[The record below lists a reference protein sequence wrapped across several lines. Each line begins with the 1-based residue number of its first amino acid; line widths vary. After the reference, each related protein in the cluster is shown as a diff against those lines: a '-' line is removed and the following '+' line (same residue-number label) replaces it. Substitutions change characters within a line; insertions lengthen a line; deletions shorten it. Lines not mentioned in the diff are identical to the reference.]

1 MAKVELEQETSG
13 QALSPPPPE
22 LVVGIP
28 GLADVTKIRSAA
40 AQWHGSGLRVAVVY
54 PCGPGMRESQEV
66 LDEGSNVRLVAREM
80 PASSSAIPPWLGQP
94 SVYAVLLGEAE
105 SLGASTCAILNPD
118 LAAFTPRAVDAL
130 AHPVLA
136 GECDLAMPIYRA
148 GRFEGLL
155 TQAILA
161 PVTRALYGKRV
172 RYPLAQDFALSAA
185 FLPQLRAALSTPAGA
200 QGLLWPATQ
209 AAVRDRKIC
218 QVHLAVHHENVAV
231 GVDVSTLLQLIVAP
245 FFADI
250 EQNASLWQ
258 RVRGSQPTM
267 EIAGEGMPAGEPTAE
282 TLPDPRPMVDAFLLG
297 QRNLQELWSLVL
309 PPVTLLDLK
318 RLSRLPLESFR
329 MPDAL
334 WARVVY
340 DFALAYRL
348 RVLGR
353 GHLLGA
359 LAPLY
364 LGWVGS
370 RVLEVGGTTPI
381 GPRQEELERAF
392 EQNKPYLVQR
402 WRWPDR
408 FNP

>member
-13 QALSPPPPE
+13 PAQSAPPPE

-28 GLADVTKIRSAA
+28 GLVDVTQVRSVAA
-40 AQWHGSGLRVAVVY
+40 RWHGSGLRVAVVY
-54 PCGPGMRESQEV
+54 PCEPGLRESQE
-66 LDEGSNVRLVAREM
+66 LLEEGSNVRLVPREIA
-80 PASSSAIPPWLGQP
+80 PSSSATPPWLGQP
-94 SVYAVLLGEAE
+94 VVYAALLGEAE
-105 SLGASTCAILNPD
+105 SLRANGCVILNPD
-118 LAAFTPRAVDAL
+118 LAAFTPRAVDVL

-136 GECDLAMPIYRA
+136 GEYDLSMPIYRA

-155 TQAILA
+155 TQAVLA

-218 QVHLAVHHENVAV
+218 QVHLPVNHENFAA
-231 GVDVSTLLQLIVAP
+231 GLDLSTLLQLILAP

-250 EQNASLWQ
+250 EQNASVWQ
-258 RVRGSQPTM
+258 RIRGSQPTM
-267 EIAGEGMPAGEPTAE
+267 EIGAEATAGSEPPAE
-282 TLPDPRPMVDAFLLG
+282 TVPDPRPMVDAFLLG

-318 RLSRLPLESFR
+318 RLSRQPLESFR

-348 RVLGR
+348 RVLSR

-370 RVLEVGGTTPI
+370 RVLEVGATTPI